1 METMKRYGSF
11 IGFAVGVAAI
21 FGSFLL
27 EGGSVRALFLLPPL
41 VIVFG
46 GTFATAII
54 GSGWERFSRAWA
66 YMRIVIFPRPYG
78 TMDLVD
84 TLVQYS
90 IRARKEGLLSLESD
104 VKRIDHPQLRRWMQL
119 AIDGTDT
126 DSIRTI
132 AEGELMHMSERH
144 AVNAGLFSKMGGYA
158 PTMGFIGT
166 VMGLIM
172 TLASAGEDP
181 NTLIHNMASAFI
193 ATLWGIFS
201 ANILWLPVSDRLK
214 LCHLEE
220 KQYLEI
226 LLEGVL
232 AIQQGEVSNVL
243 RAKLLSS
250 LPANR
255 AE

>member
-1 METMKRYGSF
+1 MRRYGTF
-11 IGFAVGVAAI
+11 IGLVIGIAAI
-21 FGSFLL
+21 FGSFFF

-41 VIVFG
+41 IVVFG

-54 GSGWERFSRAWA
+54 GSGWERFSGAWVYVKVA
-66 YMRIVIFPRPYG
+66 VLPRPY
-78 TMDLVD
+78 DPLELVD
-84 TLVQYS
+84 RLVQFS
-90 IRARKEGLLSLESD
+90 IRARKEGLLSLESE
-104 VKRIDHPQLRRWMQL
+104 VKLIEHPQLRRWMQL

-126 DSIRTI
+126 DSIRMI
-132 AEGELMHMSERH
+132 AEGELQHMAQRH
-144 AVNAGLFSKMGGYA
+144 SINAGLFSKMGGYA
-158 PTMGFIGT
+158 PTMGIIGT

-181 NTLIHNMASAFI
+181 NALIHNMASAFI

-201 ANILWLPVSDRLK
+201 ANIIWLPVSDRLK

-232 AIQQGEVSNVL
+232 AIQQGEVSNIL
-243 RAKLLSS
+243 RAKLMSS

>member
-1 METMKRYGSF
+1 MKRYGTF
-11 IGFAVGVAAI
+11 IGLAIGFIAI
-21 FGSFLL
+21 FGSFVV
-27 EGGSVRALFLLPPL
+27 EGGSMRALFLLPPII
-41 VIVFG
+41 IVFG

-54 GSGWERFSRAWA
+54 GSGWDRFRRTVDYAKIA
-66 YMRIVIFPRPYG
+66 AFPPLFNASA
-78 TMDLVD
+78 LVD
-84 TLVQYS
+84 KLVGFS
-90 IRARKEGLLSLESD
+90 IRARKEGLLSLESE
-104 VKRIDHPQLRRWMQL
+104 VKTIEQPQLRRWMQL

-126 DSIRTI
+126 ESIRMI
-132 AEGELMHMSERH
+132 AEVEIMHMSERH
-144 AVNAGLFSKMGGYA
+144 AANAGLFSKMGGYA
-158 PTMGFIGT
+158 PTMGIIGT

-172 TLASAGEDP
+172 TLASAGGDP

-201 ANILWLPVSDRLK
+201 ANIIWLPVSDRLK

-232 AIQQGEVSNVL
+232 AIHQGEVSNVL

-250 LPANR
+250 LPGNR

>member
-1 METMKRYGSF
+1 MK
-11 IGFAVGVAAI
+11 FAKIA
-21 FGSFLL
+21 
-27 EGGSVRALFLLPPL
+27 
-41 VIVFG
+41 VFPMPFD
-46 GTFATAII
+46 T
-54 GSGWERFSRAWA
+54 SL
-66 YMRIVIFPRPYG
+66 
-78 TMDLVD
+78 LVD
-84 TLVQYS
+84 QLVTYS
-90 IRARKEGLLSLESD
+90 IRARKEGLLSLESE
-104 VKRIDHPQLRRWMQL
+104 VKAIDQPQLRRWMQL

-126 DSIRTI
+126 ESIRTI
-132 AEGELMHMSERH
+132 AEVEMLHMSERH
-144 AVNAGLFSKMGGYA
+144 AANAGLFSKMGGYA
-158 PTMGFIGT
+158 PTMGIIGT

-181 NTLIHNMASAFI
+181 NALIHNMASAFI

-201 ANILWLPVSDRLK
+201 ANIIWLPVSDRLK

-250 LPANR
+250 LPGNR
-255 AE
+255 PE

>member
-1 METMKRYGSF
+1 MKQYGAF
-11 IGFAVGVAAI
+11 IGLALGIAAI

-27 EGGSVRALFLLPPL
+27 EGGSVRALFLVPPL

-54 GSGWERFSRAWA
+54 GSGWQRFSRIGQFMKIAA
-66 YMRIVIFPRPYG
+66 LPRPFDP
-78 TMDLVD
+78 MELVEK
-84 TLVQYS
+84 LVQFS
-90 IRARKEGLLSLESD
+90 IRARKEGLLSLESE
-104 VKRIDHPQLRRWMQL
+104 VKLIDQPQLRRWMQL

-126 DSIRTI
+126 ESIRMI
-132 AEGELMHMSERH
+132 AESELMHMAERH
-144 AVNAGLFSKMGGYA
+144 AANAGLFTKMGGYA
-158 PTMGFIGT
+158 PTMGIIGT

-201 ANILWLPVSDRLK
+201 ANIIWMPVSDRLK

-250 LPANR
+250 LPAR
-255 AE
+255 LAE

>member
-1 METMKRYGSF
+1 MKRYGSF
-11 IGFAVGVAAI
+11 IGLAIGFLAI
-21 FGSFLL
+21 FGAYIV
-27 EGGSVRALFLLPPL
+27 EGGSVRALLLLPPI

-54 GSGWERFSRAWA
+54 GSGWERFTRAFEYLKVA
-66 YMRIVIFPRPYG
+66 AFPPPYDSSG
-78 TMDLVD
+78 LVD
-84 TLVQYS
+84 MLVQYS
-90 IRARKEGLLSLESD
+90 IRARKEGLLSLENE
-104 VKRIDHPQLRRWMQL
+104 VRTIAQPQLRRWMQL
-119 AIDGTDT
+119 AIDGTDPE
-126 DSIRTI
+126 SIRTI
-132 AEGELMHMSERH
+132 AETELMHMSERH
-144 AVNAGLFSKMGGYA
+144 AANAGLFSKMGGYA
-158 PTMGFIGT
+158 PTMGIIGT

-181 NTLIHNMASAFI
+181 TVLIHNMASAFI
-193 ATLWGIFS
+193 ATLWGIYS

-220 KQYLEI
+220 KQFLEI

-243 RAKLLSS
+243 KAKLLSS
-250 LPANR
+250 LPGNR

>member
-1 METMKRYGSF
+1 MKRYGTF
-11 IGFAVGVAAI
+11 IGLAIGFIAI
-21 FGSFLL
+21 FGSFVV
-27 EGGSVRALFLLPPL
+27 EGGSIRALFLLPPII
-41 VIVFG
+41 IVFG

-54 GSGWERFSRAWA
+54 GSGWERFHRVPEYAKIA
-66 YMRIVIFPRPYG
+66 AFPPPF
-78 TMDLVD
+78 DSSLLVD
-84 TLVQYS
+84 QLVVYS

-104 VKRIDHPQLRRWMQL
+104 VKAIDQPQLRRWMQL

-126 DSIRTI
+126 ESIRTI
-132 AEGELMHMSERH
+132 AEVEMLHMSERH
-144 AVNAGLFSKMGGYA
+144 AANAGLFSKMGGYA
-158 PTMGFIGT
+158 PTMGIIGT

-181 NTLIHNMASAFI
+181 NALIHNMASAFI

-201 ANILWLPVSDRLK
+201 ANIIWLPVSDRLK

-250 LPANR
+250 LPGNR
-255 AE
+255 PE

>member
-1 METMKRYGSF
+1 MKRYGTF
-11 IGFAVGVAAI
+11 IGLAIGFIAI
-21 FGSFLL
+21 FGSFVF
-27 EGGSVRALFLLPPL
+27 EGGSIRALFLLPPII
-41 VIVFG
+41 IVFG

-54 GSGWERFSRAWA
+54 GSGWDRFNRVPEYA
-66 YMRIVIFPRPYG
+66 RIAAFPPPF
-78 TMDLVD
+78 DSSQLVD
-84 TLVQYS
+84 QLVAYS
-90 IRARKEGLLSLESD
+90 IRARKEGLLSLEAE
-104 VKRIDHPQLRRWMQL
+104 VKAIDQPQLRRWMQL

-126 DSIRTI
+126 ESIRTI
-132 AEGELMHMSERH
+132 AEVEMLHMSERH
-144 AVNAGLFSKMGGYA
+144 AANAGLFSKMGGYA
-158 PTMGFIGT
+158 PTMGIIGT

-181 NTLIHNMASAFI
+181 NALIHNMASAFI

-201 ANILWLPVSDRLK
+201 ANIIWLPVSDRLK

-250 LPANR
+250 LPGTR
-255 AE
+255 PE

>member
-1 METMKRYGSF
+1 MKRYGSF
-11 IGFAVGVAAI
+11 IGLAIGLTAI

-27 EGGSVRALFLLPPL
+27 EGGSIRALFLLPPL

-46 GTFATAII
+46 GTFSTAII
-54 GSGWERFSRAWA
+54 GSGWNRFVKVPD
-66 YMRIVIFPRPYG
+66 YVRIAIFPRLYDP
-78 TMDLVD
+78 MELVEK
-84 TLVQYS
+84 LVQYS
-90 IRARKEGLLSLESD
+90 VRARKEGLLSLEAE
-104 VKRIDHPQLRRWMQL
+104 VKKIDQPQLRRWMQL

-126 DSIRTI
+126 ESIRNI
-132 AEGELMHMSERH
+132 AEGEILHMTERH
-144 AVNAGLFSKMGGYA
+144 AANAGLFAKMGGYA
-158 PTMGFIGT
+158 PTMGIIGT

-172 TLASAGEDP
+172 TLASAGEEP
-181 NTLIHNMASAFI
+181 TALIHNMASAFI

>member
-1 METMKRYGSF
+1 MKRYGSF
-11 IGFAVGVAAI
+11 FGLALGIIAI
-21 FGSFLL
+21 FGSFVV
-27 EGGSVRALFLLPPL
+27 EGGSIRALFLLPPII
-41 VIVFG
+41 IVFG

-54 GSGWERFSRAWA
+54 GSGWNRFIRVTEYA
-66 YMRIVIFPRPYG
+66 RIAAFPPPFD
-78 TMDLVD
+78 TTDLVEK
-84 TLVQYS
+84 LVGFS
-90 IRARKEGLLSLESD
+90 IRARKEGLLSLESE
-104 VKRIDHPQLRRWMQL
+104 VKTLEQPQLRRWMQL

-126 DSIRTI
+126 ESIRMI
-132 AEGELMHMSERH
+132 AEVELMHMTERH
-144 AVNAGLFSKMGGYA
+144 SANAGLFSKMGGYA
-158 PTMGFIGT
+158 PTMGIIGT

-181 NTLIHNMASAFI
+181 NALIHNMASAFI

-243 RAKLLSS
+243 RAKLMSS

-255 AE
+255 VE

>member
-1 METMKRYGSF
+1 MKRYGSF
-11 IGFAVGVAAI
+11 IGLAIGFIAI
-21 FGSFLL
+21 FGSYVV
-27 EGGSVRALFLLPPL
+27 EGGSIRALFLLPPL

-54 GSGWERFSRAWA
+54 GSGWDRCIRAVSYA
-66 YMRIVIFPRPYG
+66 RVAAFPPPF
-78 TMDLVD
+78 DAAALVD
-84 TLVQYS
+84 RLVVYS
-90 IRARKEGLLSLESD
+90 IRARKEGLLSLETE
-104 VKRIDHPQLRRWMQL
+104 VKAINQPQLRRWMQL

-126 DSIRTI
+126 ESIRTI
-132 AEGELMHMSERH
+132 AEVELMHMAERH
-144 AVNAGLFSKMGGYA
+144 ASNAGLFSKMGGYA
-158 PTMGFIGT
+158 PTMGIIGT

-181 NTLIHNMASAFI
+181 NALIHNMASAFI

-201 ANILWLPVSDRLK
+201 ANIIWLPVSDRLK

-250 LPANR
+250 LPGNR

>member
-1 METMKRYGSF
+1 MKRYGSF
-11 IGFAVGVAAI
+11 FGLALGFIAI
-21 FGSFLL
+21 FGSFVL
-27 EGGSVRALFLLPPL
+27 EGGSMRALFLLPPI

-46 GTFATAII
+46 GTFATAIV
-54 GSGWERFSRAWA
+54 GSGWDRFIRVGKYA
-66 YMRIVIFPRPYG
+66 RIAAFPPPFDSS
-78 TMDLVD
+78 DLVEK
-84 TLVQYS
+84 LVVYS
-90 IRARKEGLLSLESD
+90 IRARKEGLLSLESEI
-104 VKRIDHPQLRRWMQL
+104 RAIDQPQLRRWMQL

-126 DSIRTI
+126 ESIRTI
-132 AEGELMHMSERH
+132 AEVELLHMSERH
-144 AVNAGLFSKMGGYA
+144 AANAGLFSKMGGYA
-158 PTMGFIGT
+158 PTMGIIGT

-181 NTLIHNMASAFI
+181 NALIHNMASAFI

-201 ANILWLPVSDRLK
+201 ANIIWLPVSDRLK

-250 LPANR
+250 LPGNR